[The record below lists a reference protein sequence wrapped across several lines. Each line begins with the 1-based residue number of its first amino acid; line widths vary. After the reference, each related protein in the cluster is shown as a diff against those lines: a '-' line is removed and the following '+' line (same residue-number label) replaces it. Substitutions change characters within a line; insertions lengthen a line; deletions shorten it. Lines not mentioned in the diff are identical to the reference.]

1 MRVQT
6 AGGQGIDAAP
16 AAHLRAYYPSSTI
29 PILVVTSMFSFRL
42 NSRSGVPTY
51 IQLVELVRRGL
62 ILGHLR
68 DGDQLPT
75 VREVAAGLVVNPNT
89 VAKAYRELEQLG
101 VVTAHPGQGTFV
113 IGGETQIDPAVRV
126 RLSRRLSAWVSDA
139 RSAGLD
145 DEQLRALISVVLDD

>member
-1 MRVQT
+1 
-6 AGGQGIDAAP
+6 
-16 AAHLRAYYPSSTI
+16 
-29 PILVVTSMFSFRL
+29 MFSFRL

-51 IQLVELVRRGL
+51 MQLVEQVRRGL
-62 ILGHLR
+62 ILGHLS

-101 VVTAHPGQGTFV
+101 VVVARPGQGTFV

-126 RLSRRLSAWVSDA
+126 RLSRRLAAWVPTHGRPGST
-139 RSAGLD
+139 RSSCG
-145 DEQLRALISVVLDD
+145 R